1 MVKKK
6 THKAAKSTWMAPAA
20 WESRCKLIIA
30 LAIEIIVGLGTF
42 SFKDQAIKARLEVFA
57 SFSYEFAELECKH
70 ITHYQTNRVHYAEM
84 QIDIQ
89 LRVLKEN
96 TVVYARLFL
105 FTHLSKDRCFRKTLR
120 TVFAWNREITFSYG
134 LIGINAI
141 TIGS

>member
-6 THKAAKSTWMAPAA
+6 THEAAKSIWMAPAA

-42 SFKDQAIKARLEVFA
+42 SFKDQPIKARLEVFA

-89 LRVLKEN
+89 LRVLKGN
-96 TVVYARLFL
+96 TAVYARLFL
-105 FTHLSKDRCFRKTLR
+105 FTHPRTSRKTA
-120 TVFAWNREITFSYG
+120 VFERPYAPFSREIAKLRSLTDWLES
-134 LIGINAI
+134 
-141 TIGS
+141 TR